1 MGPLSL
7 SNEQECFCPRER
19 SLRSQSG
26 WMEREGA
33 EYNDGVEARIAA
45 RETEEIGL
53 GFREKRPSKAQ
64 IDLANRRRVVV
75 ILP

>member
-1 MGPLSL
+1 MY
-7 SNEQECFCPRER
+7 
-19 SLRSQSG
+19 
-26 WMEREGA
+26 REGA

-75 ILP
+75 ILL